1 MDLLEEYKDLYYR
14 EIEHAEK
21 LNSKIQTCITF
32 LTIIG
37 GGITLEWAQLKN
49 FQHNWYFYLY
59 MLLCFIT
66 SICYFISLIKFVKAY
81 TGYKVS
87 YYPIKEMSEY
97 IDDILQAYGITYEH
111 SLEEHKTVNAY
122 LNYMVAQK
130 YLEDAI
136 IHRKNNQDKNKRHR
150 NLIKW
155 IIVTAIFALISYVV
169 LTIIDYYE
177 ATYIVEEVK
186 YCVRTR

>member
-59 MLLCFIT
+59 IILCFIT
-66 SICYFISLIKFVKAY
+66 SICYFVSLIKFVKAY
-81 TGYKVS
+81 TGYSVP
-87 YYPIKEMSEY
+87 YYPIKEMGKYINDVLSEY
-97 IDDILQAYGITYEH
+97 KITYEY
-111 SLEEHKTVNAY
+111 LDKKHKNINAY

-136 IHRKNNQDKNKRHR
+136 IHRKNNQDKNTRHR

-155 IIVTAIFALISYVV
+155 IIITAIAALISYIA

-177 ATYIVEEVK
+177 ATHIVEEVK
-186 YCVRTR
+186 HCVRRK